1 MEPSRDVQADEI
13 NHGRLQSDHAGTAP
27 TRARWQVRAAVAATI
42 AICVGLGLYVT
53 HGRDS
58 SHPSFDAYHAYV
70 DHRWYLQL
78 PTSSAGYLELG
89 KAGGFRVNDTGV
101 EYFGT
106 YAITGKGRLSIRW
119 TGVSSGG
126 GLGDQTVVNAFAPLV
141 GDFSQ
146 TIVNKRNK
154 TAVITSTSGARLSLD
169 VEGHVLT
176 FAEQPGDGDTVVVH
190 P

>member
-1 MEPSRDVQADEI
+1 MESRRDVQADEI
-13 NHGRLQSDHAGTAP
+13 KHGRSESDQEGTAA
-27 TRARWQVRAAVAATI
+27 TGARWQVWTSVAATI
-42 AICVGLGLYVT
+42 AICGGLGLYVT

-78 PTSSAGYLELG
+78 PSPTGGYIELG

-106 YAITGKGRLSIRW
+106 YTITGKGRLSIRW

-126 GLGDQTVVNAFAPLV
+126 GLGDQTVVNAFVPLV

-146 TIVNKRNK
+146 TINKMDE

-176 FAEQPGDGDTVVVH
+176 FAEEPGDGDIVFVD